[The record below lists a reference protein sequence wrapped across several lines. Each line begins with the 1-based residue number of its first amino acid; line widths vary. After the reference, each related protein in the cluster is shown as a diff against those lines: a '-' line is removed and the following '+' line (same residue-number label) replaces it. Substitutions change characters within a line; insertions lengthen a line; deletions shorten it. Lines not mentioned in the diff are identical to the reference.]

1 MRLDYTDPSPYGNLP
16 GVMRAVIFD
25 LDETLLDTTM
35 LRADREHGRWRRLAT
50 RLDEVRPYAHMES
63 SLQAANLPARAR
75 AMGFRIGILT
85 HSPRWYA
92 ERPLD
97 AFGIPY
103 DALVT
108 GSDGY
113 APKPDPSSLRAIAEE
128 FGIPIQ
134 ECVMVGDDVADIGA
148 AQNIGALCIGVAW
161 SRHAPKPW
169 RRHWPDVAV
178 ARPDL
183 VIDVLENPDSRLP
196 FAEATLAGA
205 KPLWHWGSL
214 LRLGDGVFGAGH
226 YYKVSDS
233 RHPGDKL
240 SRLII
245 RAKDDRR
252 AAGRVGG
259 LLAGLAAT
267 PWRGAAVDL
276 VTSVPPKPD
285 QTYDRFALVRAA
297 VAAATDAV
305 DRSEVLRQRFDDP
318 EYRHQRAEDRPGRV
332 AERFVSVPLN
342 GERVLLIDDVIT
354 SGGQVEECRRQM
366 LDQGAGSVTILVLGV
381 TQDALPRSCPACD
394 GILRL
399 VTGRHGAF
407 IGCSNFRRGCRY
419 TEQAPPA

>member
-1 MRLDYTDPSPYGNLP
+1 MS
-16 GVMRAVIFD
+16 AVIFD
-25 LDETLLDTTM
+25 LDETLLDTAM

-50 RLDEVRPYAHMES
+50 RLDEVRPYVHMES
-63 SLQAANLPARAR
+63 SLQAADLPARVR
-75 AMGFRIGILT
+75 AMGLRIGILT

-92 ERPLD
+92 ERLLD
-97 AFGIPY
+97 AFGIRY
-103 DALVT
+103 DTLIT

-128 FGIPIQ
+128 LGVPIQ
-134 ECVMVGDDVADIGA
+134 ECVMVGDDAADIGA
-148 AQNIGALCIGVAW
+148 AQNTGAVCIGVAW
-161 SRHAPKPW
+161 SRHAPRAW
-169 RRHWPDVAV
+169 RRCWPDVAV
-178 ARPDL
+178 ARPDR
-183 VIDVLENPDSRLP
+183 VIDVLEDRDSRRP
-196 FAEATLAGA
+196 FAEVMLAGG
-205 KPLWHWGSL
+205 KPIWHWGSL
-214 LRLGDGVFGAGH
+214 LRLGDGVFSVGH

-267 PWRGAAVDL
+267 PWRGMAVDL

-305 DRSEVLRQRFDDP
+305 DRGEVLHQRFDDP
-318 EYRHQRAEDRPGRV
+318 DYKHQRAEDRPRRV
-332 AERFVSVPLN
+332 AERFASASLS

-366 LDQGAGSVTILVLGV
+366 LAQGAGNVTILVLGV
-381 TQDALPRSCPACD
+381 TQDALPRSCPTCG

-399 VTGRHGAF
+399 VTGRHGDF
-407 IGCSNFRRGCRY
+407 IGCSNFRLGCRY
-419 TEQAPPA
+419 TEQAPPT

>member
-1 MRLDYTDPSPYGNLP
+1 MP
-16 GVMRAVIFD
+16 AVIFD

-35 LRADREHGRWRRLAT
+35 LRTDREHGHWRRLAT

-63 SLQAANLPARAR
+63 SLQAADLPARAR

-92 ERPLD
+92 ERLLD
-97 AFGIPY
+97 AFGIRC

-113 APKPDPSSLRAIAEE
+113 APKPDPSSLGAIAEE
-128 FGIPIQ
+128 LGVPIE
-134 ECVMVGDDVADIGA
+134 ECIMVGDDAADVGA
-148 AQNIGALCIGVAW
+148 AQNIGAVCIGVAW
-161 SRHAPKPW
+161 SRHAPQAW
-169 RRHWPDVAV
+169 RRRWPDVAV
-178 ARPDL
+178 ARPDR
-183 VIDVLENPDSRLP
+183 VIDVLEDPDSRLP
-196 FAEATLAGA
+196 FAEVMLAGG

-214 LRLGDGVFGAGH
+214 LRLGDGVFGVGH

-252 AAGRVGG
+252 AAGRVGRV
-259 LLAGLAAT
+259 LAGLAAT
-267 PWRGAAVDL
+267 PWRGMAVDL

-305 DRSEVLRQRFDDP
+305 ERGEVLRQRFDDP
-318 EYRHQRAEDRPGRV
+318 NYKHQRAEDRPRRV
-332 AERFVSVPLN
+332 AERFASAGLS

-381 TQDALPRSCPACD
+381 TQDALPRSCPACG

-399 VTGRHGAF
+399 VTGRHGDF
-407 IGCSNFRRGCRY
+407 IGCSNFRLGCRY
-419 TEQAPPA
+419 TEQAPSA